1 MYFPLFDRLPCRI
14 LAIGP
19 ACILAWRT
27 TIASG
32 DDGAD
37 LARRHAPEAY
47 VAQKVHQ
54 GVATFT
60 VGEGMNRAYVFVP
73 QMPAPVGAPLVLLHH
88 GWLGMN
94 PRNFGGLIDL
104 LVRRGAA
111 VVYPVYQDGDRTAPQ
126 AVTTL
131 AARADATA
139 LRAIDQRFP
148 GLVNATKTFYYGYS
162 MGAAIALNLALD
174 PAHYGLPA
182 PKALMLVAPGDA
194 QHVARGAN
202 AASIYGRVESLS
214 EDLPTV
220 LVTGAADTSI
230 GVPTAKALA
239 NRLCPSRRARRVLIV
254 LPSDSDGGSRIE
266 AGHGSP
272 GAPDSRYDFPDPHAA
287 IPSSIQPGNG
297 IEPSA
302 SLNLL
307 DYYGYWRVATRLLD
321 YVGGKEFPSELFSDN
336 PENRFLGLW
345 PSGRPYANAQI
356 KEPCVGGTTNRSRF

>member
-1 MYFPLFDRLPCRI
+1 MNPFDRLPRRI

-19 ACILAWRT
+19 ACILAWLT
-27 TIASG
+27 TIAIG
-32 DDGAD
+32 DDFAD

-54 GVATFT
+54 GVAIFT

-73 QMPAPVGAPLVLLHH
+73 QVPAPVNAPLVLLHH

-94 PRNFGGLIDL
+94 PLNFGGLIDVL
-104 LVRRGAA
+104 ARRGAT
-111 VVYPVYQDGDRTAPQ
+111 VVYPVYQDGNRTAPQ

-131 AARADATA
+131 AARADAAA
-139 LRAIDQRFP
+139 LRAIDHRFP
-148 GLVNATKTFYYGYS
+148 GLVDAKKTFYLGYS

-174 PAHYGLPA
+174 PVRYGLPA

-194 QHVARGAN
+194 HHVVRGAN
-202 AASIYGRVESLS
+202 VASIYGRVESLS

-220 LVTGAADTSI
+220 LVTGAEDTSI

-239 NRLCPSRRARRVLIV
+239 KRLCPSRRARRVLIV
-254 LPSDSDGGSRIE
+254 LPSDSDGGSRIQ

-272 GAPDSRYDFPDPHAA
+272 GAPDSRYNFPDPYAA
-287 IPSSIQPGNG
+287 IPSSIPPRDG

-307 DYYGYWRVATRLLD
+307 DYYGYWRIATRLLD

-345 PSGRPYANAQI
+345 PSGRPYTNAQI
-356 KEPCVGGTTNRSRF
+356 EAPCVGGTAYRPRF

>member
-1 MYFPLFDRLPCRI
+1 M
-14 LAIGP
+14 
-19 ACILAWRT
+19 
-27 TIASG
+27 
-32 DDGAD
+32 
-37 LARRHAPEAY
+37 
-47 VAQKVHQ
+47 
-54 GVATFT
+54 
-60 VGEGMNRAYVFVP
+60 
-73 QMPAPVGAPLVLLHH
+73 
-88 GWLGMN
+88 
-94 PRNFGGLIDL
+94 
-104 LVRRGAA
+104 
-111 VVYPVYQDGDRTAPQ
+111 YPVYQDGDHTAPQ

-131 AARADATA
+131 AAQADAA
-139 LRAIDQRFP
+139 AWRAIDQRFP
-148 GLVNATKTFYYGYS
+148 GLVNPKKTFYYGYS

-174 PAHYGLPA
+174 PTRYGLPA

-194 QHVARGAN
+194 HHVARGAN
-202 AASIYGRVESLS
+202 AASIYGRVELLP

-239 NRLCPSRRARRVLIV
+239 KRLCPRSLSDLEPRSDPKPVLSPVEGGSGPAKGSVTQPAPTAGPSRRARRVLIV
-254 LPSDSDGGSRIE
+254 LPSDSDGGLRIQ

-287 IPSSIQPGNG
+287 IPSSIPLRDG

-307 DYYGYWRVATRLLD
+307 DYYGYWRIATRLLD
-321 YVGGKEFPSELFSDN
+321 YVGGNEFPSELFSDN

-356 KEPCVGGTTNRSRF
+356 EEPCAGGPPRF

>member
-1 MYFPLFDRLPCRI
+1 MNSLDRFPRRI
-14 LAIGP
+14 RAIGP
-19 ACILAWRT
+19 ACILGWLF

-32 DDGAD
+32 GDFAD
-37 LARRHAPEAY
+37 LARRHAPEVY
-47 VAQKVHQ
+47 VTQRVQH
-54 GVATFT
+54 GVALFT
-60 VGEGMNRAYVFVP
+60 VGEGRNRAYVFLP
-73 QMPAPVGAPLVLLHH
+73 QDPAPLAAPLVFFHH

-94 PRNFGGLIDL
+94 PGNFGGLIDL
-104 LVRRGAA
+104 LVRRGAT

-126 AVTTL
+126 AVTAL
-131 AARADATA
+131 AARADAAA
-139 LRAIDQRFP
+139 LHAIDQRFP
-148 GLVNATKTFYYGYS
+148 GLVDAKKTLYYGYS

-174 PAHYGLPA
+174 PARYGLPA

-194 QHVARGAN
+194 HHVARGAN
-202 AASIYGRVESLS
+202 AASIYGKVESLS

-239 NRLCPSRRARRVLIV
+239 KRLCPSRRARRVLIV
-254 LPSDSDGGSRIE
+254 LPSDSDGGSRIQ

-272 GAPDSRYDFPDPHAA
+272 GAPDSRYNFPDPHAA
-287 IPSSIQPGNG
+287 IPSRIPPRDG

-302 SLNLL
+302 SLNVL
-307 DYYGYWRVATRLLD
+307 DYYGYWRIATRLLD

-356 KEPCVGGTTNRSRF
+356 EAPCVGGTAYRSRF

>member
-1 MYFPLFDRLPCRI
+1 MNPFDRLPRRI

-19 ACILAWRT
+19 ACILAWLT
-27 TIASG
+27 AIASG
-32 DDGAD
+32 DDFAD

-47 VAQKVHQ
+47 VTQKVHQ
-54 GVATFT
+54 WVAVFT

-73 QMPAPVGAPLVLLHH
+73 QGPSPVDAPLVFLHH

-94 PRNFGGLIDL
+94 PRNFGALIDL
-104 LVRRGAA
+104 LTRRGAA

-126 AVTTL
+126 AVTAL
-131 AARADATA
+131 AARADAAA
-139 LRAIDQRFP
+139 LRAINQRFP
-148 GLVNATKTFYYGYS
+148 GLVDTKKTFYFGYS

-174 PAHYGLPA
+174 PARYGLPA
-182 PKALMLVAPGDA
+182 PRALMLVAPGDA
-194 QHVARGAN
+194 HHVARGAK
-202 AASIYGRVESLS
+202 AASIYGKVQTLS

-239 NRLCPSRRARRVLIV
+239 KRLCPSRRARRVLIV
-254 LPSDSDGGSRIE
+254 LPSDSDGDSRIQ

-272 GAPDSRYDFPDPHAA
+272 GAPDSRYNFPDPYAA
-287 IPSSIQPGNG
+287 IPSSIPPRDG
-297 IEPSA
+297 IESSV

-307 DYYGYWRVATRLLD
+307 DYYGYWRIATRLLD

-345 PSGRPYANAQI
+345 PSGRAYTNAQI
-356 KEPCVGGTTNRSRF
+356 EEPCVGRTAYRF